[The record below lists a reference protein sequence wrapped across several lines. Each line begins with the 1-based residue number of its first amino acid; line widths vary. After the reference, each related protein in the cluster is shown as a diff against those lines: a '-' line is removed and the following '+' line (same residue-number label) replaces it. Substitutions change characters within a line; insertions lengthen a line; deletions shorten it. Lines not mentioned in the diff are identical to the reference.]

1 MNQYTFIGF
10 VLASGLTLFLCW
22 IAYRFLL
29 ESKAMPGT
37 NRKIVLSIYLAM
49 FCVPI
54 MTAFIPT
61 LNVKPAAEL
70 IGLPSVILSDEII
83 TVSQAHPESAMFDI
97 VKFITVVYIV
107 GTAVMTLITLINIWR
122 LMLIHRN
129 SVVGE
134 VEGRKVY
141 LHNESDLS
149 CFSWLGRIYL
159 NKEITKLSGAKQ
171 HVLLAH
177 ESAHVSKIHFMD
189 LIIAQSILIFQWFN
203 PAAWMLK
210 TELQRIHEYEADGEV
225 LKIGI
230 DEREYQN
237 LLIDNISRKAYYS
250 LTDGLNNC
258 SLKKR
263 IIMMK
268 TQKFREGV
276 LIRTITVF
284 SAALIAG
291 ALVNGCKRDAVPN
304 NGNYDPT
311 AYNEQSRNVVTRG
324 DSVQANEMKT
334 DTEEVSK
341 ISEVLETAEIMPKYG
356 DSSEPMVALMYDLSK
371 SLQYPEN
378 AVTNNV
384 EGKVIVRFV
393 VDEEGAIRD
402 IKVLQGVEEDLDRA
416 AIEAVKSLPGKWTP
430 AYSNGKPVSCYF
442 TVPIKFKLQS
452 NTN

>member
-1 MNQYTFIGF
+1 
-10 VLASGLTLFLCW
+10 
-22 IAYRFLL
+22 
-29 ESKAMPGT
+29 
-37 NRKIVLSIYLAM
+37 
-49 FCVPI
+49 
-54 MTAFIPT
+54 
-61 LNVKPAAEL
+61 
-70 IGLPSVILSDEII
+70 
-83 TVSQAHPESAMFDI
+83 
-97 VKFITVVYIV
+97 
-107 GTAVMTLITLINIWR
+107 
-122 LMLIHRN
+122 
-129 SVVGE
+129 
-134 VEGRKVY
+134 
-141 LHNESDLS
+141 
-149 CFSWLGRIYL
+149 
-159 NKEITKLSGAKQ
+159 
-171 HVLLAH
+171 
-177 ESAHVSKIHFMD
+177 
-189 LIIAQSILIFQWFN
+189 
-203 PAAWMLK
+203 
-210 TELQRIHEYEADGEV
+210 
-225 LKIGI
+225 
-230 DEREYQN
+230 
-237 LLIDNISRKAYYS
+237 
-250 LTDGLNNC
+250 
-258 SLKKR
+258 
-263 IIMMK
+263 MMK

-311 AYNEQSRNVVTRG
+311 AYNVQSGNVVTPG
-324 DSVQANEMKT
+324 DSVQADEMKT